1 MTYLI
6 LDEKIREIQPIFFDG
21 LKRIMQINSV
31 KGTPEPN
38 APFGNGP
45 KKALSET
52 LELAKELGFKTGIVS
67 NAVGYAQLGEDDE
80 N

>member
-1 MTYLI
+1 MTYSI

-38 APFGNGP
+38 APFGNGRQY
-45 KKALSET
+45 SRH
-52 LELAKELGFKTGIVS
+52 GS
-67 NAVGYAQLGEDDE
+67 NTSDPYFRMRRMFSR
-80 N
+80 NWHR